1 MMEFRKM
8 RRAKQEIS
16 KEECFKILREEKRG
30 VLAMIGDGGYPYAI
44 PLNFYF
50 DEAEEKVYFHCA
62 KEGHKLDAIKNCDKV
77 CFTVW
82 NQGEQKD
89 GDWSYYVTSVVIMGR
104 AELVTDETITYE
116 KARELGRKY
125 FPTEEEVTKELGNA
139 VKRVQMVGISID
151 HMTGKYVHER

>member
-1 MMEFRKM
+1 MEFRKM
-8 RRAKQEIS
+8 RRTKQEIS
-16 KEECFKILREEKRG
+16 KEECFNILRSEKRG
-30 VLAMIGDGGYPYAI
+30 VLAVIGDGGYPYAI

-50 DEAEEKVYFHCA
+50 DEKEEKVYFHCA

-104 AELVTDETITYE
+104 AELVTDETVTYE

-125 FPTEEEVTKELGNA
+125 FPTEEEVTKELENA